1 MVLKA
6 TFNRGKRK
14 SASTRRSQSL
24 SPLKST
30 CHPVEDVLFI
40 NHYVTLV
47 CQLVPTCVLQVLGSS
62 TNKTDRQD
70 RAEIFLKSGVKHP

>member
-1 MVLKA
+1 MVLNA

-24 SPLKST
+24 SPLKSI
-30 CHPVEDVLFI
+30 CHPVEDVLII

-47 CQLVPTCVLQVLGSS
+47 CQLFRHVFSRYWAPPQTKL
-62 TNKTDRQD
+62 T
-70 RAEIFLKSGVKHP
+70 AMIELKYF